1 LQGSLPE
8 SVPFEVDMKTLRDPE
23 GAEISHLLQACPL
36 TGKEILEIGCG
47 DGKFIRQYMNLPNR
61 LVGIDPALPDL
72 ITAKVNQAGT
82 KISFLQSIGEK
93 LPFPPGV
100 FNIVIFASSL

>member
-1 LQGSLPE
+1 
-8 SVPFEVDMKTLRDPE
+8 MKTLRDPE

-47 DGKFIRQYMNLPNR
+47 DGKFIRQYMDLPNR

-72 ITAKVNQAGT
+72 IIAKVNQAGT
-82 KISFLQSIGEK
+82 KISFLQSVGEN